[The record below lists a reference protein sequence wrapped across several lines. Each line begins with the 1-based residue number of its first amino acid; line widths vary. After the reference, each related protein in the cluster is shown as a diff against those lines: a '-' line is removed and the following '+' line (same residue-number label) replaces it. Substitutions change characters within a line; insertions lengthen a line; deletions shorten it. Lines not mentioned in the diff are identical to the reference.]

1 MTISVT
7 LRGTKG
13 EALTYQEVD
22 QNFVNLKQGIEAVTS
37 NYVTSTDL
45 VVYATKTDVAN
56 SLTNYVTTATLTDYP
71 TNSSLAVTL
80 TDYVTTA
87 TTQTVSG
94 AKSFTGN
101 TGLKGVQETVYNW
114 GTVSAGTYTIDA
126 TSGTIHR
133 MTLGGNVT
141 ISAFTNP
148 QAGQSVTLVLEQD
161 STGNRTL
168 TSTWKFA
175 GGSKTLTTATN
186 SIDVVSAFYDG
197 TNYLAAMVKGFA

>member
-22 QNFVNLKQGIEAVTS
+22 QNFVNLKQGIETVTS

-45 VVYATKTDVAN
+45 VIYATKADVAN
-56 SLTNYVTTATLTDYP
+56 S
-71 TNSSLAVTL
+71 L

-133 MTLGGNVT
+133 MTLGGDVT

-148 QAGQSVTLVLEQD
+148 QAGQSVTLVLQQD
-161 STGNRTL
+161 GTGNRTL
-168 TSTWKFA
+168 TSTMKFA
-175 GGSKTLTTATN
+175 GGIKTLTTSSSA
-186 SIDVVSAFYDG
+186 IDVVSVFYDG
-197 TNYLAAMVKGFA
+197 TNYLAALVKGFA